1 MLGRLLLG
9 FSLLL
14 VAAPSLATRPEDEAD
29 RASVVKIFTTARMP
43 NLSQPW
49 TRRAPTE
56 ATGSG
61 VVISG
66 NRILTNSHVVNYA
79 KRILVQPYQSSE
91 KYEGHVIAIARGID
105 LALIELEDESFF
117 DTHPAAELSDEFPRI
132 GSTVQAIGY
141 PMGGDA
147 LSVTEGIVSRIEF
160 TDYNGVTR
168 GLRMQVDTAL
178 NPGNSGGPV
187 FLGDKVIGLVFSGIP
202 SAENI
207 GYVIPTDEILMF
219 LEDIEDGSYEGNP
232 RMFSRLQTAEN
243 PALRERLGLS
253 SDQTGLVVTDADED
267 SVLKEWD
274 LIDRIGDH
282 DIDNRGM
289 VDVEG
294 GFRFHFGYYVPKLA
308 HDGVVTLTVIRDG
321 ESVEL
326 DLPVKV
332 RPDRVMEPLD
342 GAYPSYLI
350 HGPMVFTPVYSEL
363 AQAAARVG
371 PALAFQKNPIVER
384 LSDEPAFEGEQLVVL
399 PSPFFPHRTTKGYQL
414 GLLPVLES
422 VNGVKVKNLAHLAE
436 LLRDAEGEFIEF
448 KFAGMTNE
456 TLVFDRAQLEEATE
470 DILDDAGIRSEA
482 SDDILPIL
490 KK

>member
-9 FSLLL
+9 FALFL
-14 VAAPSLATRPEDEAD
+14 VATPSLAARPDGEAD
-29 RASVVKIFTTARMP
+29 RSSVVKIFTTARMP

-49 TRRAPTE
+49 TRRSPTE

-91 KYEGHVIAIARGID
+91 KYEGHVVAIARGID
-105 LALIELEDESFF
+105 LALIQLEDESFF
-117 DTHPAAELSDEFPRI
+117 ETHPAAELTSEFPRI

-147 LSVTEGIVSRIEF
+147 LSVTEGIVSRIEY
-160 TDYNGVTR
+160 TDYNGITR

-187 FLGDKVIGLVFSGIP
+187 FMGDRVIGLVFSGIP

-207 GYVIPTDEILMF
+207 GYVIPTDEVEMF
-219 LEDIEDGSYEGNP
+219 LADVEDGSYEGNP
-232 RMFSRLQTAEN
+232 RLFSRLQTAEN
-243 PALRERLGLS
+243 PALRKRLGLS
-253 SDQTGLVVTDADED
+253 HSDTGLIVTDADED
-267 SVLKEWD
+267 SVLHEWD
-274 LIDRIGDH
+274 LLEAIGDH

-294 GFRFHFGYYVPKLA
+294 GYRFHFGYYVPKLA
-308 HDGVVTLTVIRDG
+308 HDGVVPVTVIRDG
-321 ESVEL
+321 KRVEI

-332 RPDRVMEPLD
+332 KPNRLMVSLD

-350 HGPMVFTPVYSEL
+350 HGPMVFSPVYAEL
-363 AQAAARVG
+363 AQAATRVG
-371 PALAFQKNPIVER
+371 PMLAVQQNPIVER

-399 PSPFFPHRTTKGYQL
+399 PSPFFPHRTTKGYSL
-414 GLLPVLES
+414 GILPVLES
-422 VNGVKVKNLAHLAE
+422 VNGIKVKNLAHLAE
-436 LLRDAEGEFIEF
+436 ILRDAEGEFIEF
-448 KFAGMTNE
+448 KFAGQTNE
-456 TLVFDRAQLEEATE
+456 TLVFNREQLESATE
-470 DILDDAGIRSEA
+470 DILDDAGIRSRA

-490 KK
+490 EQ